1 MTSPTNTVPTAALPL
16 KTGRWEIDVAHSSI
30 GFSIRHLGIA
40 RVRGRFTEFD
50 ADIVIGAT
58 PDTSSVTATVVLASV
73 HTDNNDRDTHIRS
86 ADILDVA
93 SRPTMTFTSTAIS
106 GEQDH
111 WVVDGILS
119 IGGDARPFRLKV
131 ELGGVADFPLGGP
144 RHAGVTA
151 TGELRRSD
159 FGIAS
164 SYPAPVLGGVVEI
177 ELDFELL
184 EPESR

>member
-1 MTSPTNTVPTAALPL
+1 MTSPTNTVPVAALPL
-16 KTGRWEIDVAHSSI
+16 KAGRWEIDVAHSSI

-58 PDTSSVTATVVLASV
+58 PATSSLRATVGLASV
-73 HTDNNDRDTHIRS
+73 HTDTNDRDTHIRS

-111 WVVDGILS
+111 WVVDGILA
-119 IGGDARPFRLKV
+119 IGGDARPFQLEV

-164 SYPAPVLGGVVEI
+164 MFPPPVLGAVVEI
-177 ELDFELL
+177 ELDLELL
-184 EPESR
+184 EPES